1 MWLRFSSSQQ
11 RPDCAKR
18 RSVPR
23 LPVLIIALIPWNEAR
38 PAVRSHL
45 EAILFELEQVRM
57 VGAEQK
63 GAAAGVGVGVADLLG
78 AAAPTSDRD
87 VHFESLH
94 AHTEV
99 FDKKR
104 LTYDTIRG
112 RRTPAATTE
121 ACGM

>member
-1 MWLRFSSSQQ
+1 MWLRLSSSQQ
-11 RPDCAKR
+11 RPDRAKR
-18 RSVPR
+18 GSAPP
-23 LPVLIIALIPWNEAR
+23 LQVLIKALIAWDEAR

-87 VHFESLH
+87 VHFEGLR
-94 AHTEV
+94 AHTHG
-99 FDKKR
+99 R
-104 LTYDTIRG
+104 CLIRSG
-112 RRTPAATTE
+112 
-121 ACGM
+121 

>member
-1 MWLRFSSSQQ
+1 M
-11 RPDCAKR
+11 
-18 RSVPR
+18 
-23 LPVLIIALIPWNEAR
+23 LIKALIAWDEAR

-87 VHFESLH
+87 VHFEGLR
-94 AHTEV
+94 AHTHG
-99 FDKKR
+99 R
-104 LTYDTIRG
+104 CLIRSG
-112 RRTPAATTE
+112 
-121 ACGM
+121 